1 MNHSVYIPSVY
12 LRYRYNII
20 VYWYSGEM
28 EECCSDHLASVMQL
42 LIMLWRAAHYNSVLC
57 YSRVRIILSYA
68 AAVLPRRPTAIAAAA
83 AAAKPAEKTI
93 VATSTRGRC
102 SAFLSL
108 EPILPNASDAHRSI
122 IILLRSRYVSRT
134 RRRRCH
140 RGHVGHLCRS
150 VHVITTCM
158 VYRYRRTVKLPY
170 YNIITKSRGGGGH
183 KLQKFVLKRIS
194 SNRIEQIWF

>member
-1 MNHSVYIPSVY
+1 
-12 LRYRYNII
+12 
-20 VYWYSGEM
+20 M
-28 EECCSDHLASVMQL
+28 EECCSDHLARVMQL

-68 AAVLPRRPTAIAAAA
+68 AAVLPRRPTAIATA

-134 RRRRCH
+134 RRRRGHC
-140 RGHVGHLCRS
+140 GHVDHLCRS
-150 VHVITTCM
+150 VQVITICM
-158 VYRYRRTVKLPY
+158 VYRYSETSIL
-170 YNIITKSRGGGGH
+170 
-183 KLQKFVLKRIS
+183 
-194 SNRIEQIWF
+194 